1 MTNTTIWWQSK
12 TVWGTALAMLAG
24 VSGLAGIDL
33 NQSVQNELT
42 DILTSAGALVGG
54 AFSLYGRAV
63 AVSQLV
69 WSKP

>member
-1 MTNTTIWWQSK
+1 MTNTTLWWQSK